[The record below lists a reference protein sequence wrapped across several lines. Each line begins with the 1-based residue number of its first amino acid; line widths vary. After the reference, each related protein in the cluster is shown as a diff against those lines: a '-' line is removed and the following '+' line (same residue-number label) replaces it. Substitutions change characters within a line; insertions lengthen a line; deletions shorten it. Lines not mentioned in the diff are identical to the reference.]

1 LTPIEVDCRGAIA
14 VVDDVGEG
22 PPIIVVGAGSP
33 RSLAGRAADGLVARG
48 FRVVNFDYGPP
59 EAWTG
64 DPVLRTSIDQV
75 RDVLDVMDTIG
86 IEQAHAI
93 GISRGG
99 ITAYALAARHPD
111 RVDHLVLTVPVA
123 PFADMLGPKPAIDAE
138 VGAAPA
144 LDAIVAAVFGA
155 DLDGA
160 DRALAIS
167 IVTAPDGTVAR
178 VERHE
183 EEPIGGEEIVRRP
196 TLIVEAGRDVV
207 VSSDHQARLREALPD
222 ARSVR
227 FPAATHGS
235 IALDADG
242 FVALVS
248 EFLLDRPLTETSEWH
263 AMPAG
268 RTD

>member
-1 LTPIEVDCRGAIA
+1 MTRSEVDCRGAVA
-14 VVDDVGEG
+14 VVDDLGEG

-33 RSLAGRAADGLVARG
+33 RSLAGRAADGFVAAG

-59 EAWTG
+59 DGWTG
-64 DPVLRTSIDQV
+64 EPVLRTSIDQV
-75 RDVLDVMDTIG
+75 RDVLQVMDAVG
-86 IEQAHAI
+86 IERAHAI

-111 RVDHLVLTVPVA
+111 RVDRLVLTVPVA
-123 PFADMLGPKPAIDAE
+123 PFADMLGPKPATDAGTAPAMDAVLESVFGEDLDDAE
-138 VGAAPA
+138 
-144 LDAIVAAVFGA
+144 
-155 DLDGA
+155 
-160 DRALAIS
+160 RALAIS

-183 EEPIGGEEIVRRP
+183 EEPIGDDEIVRRP

-207 VSSDHQARLREALPD
+207 VSADHQARLRDALPD

-227 FPAATHGS
+227 FPAASHGS
-235 IALDADG
+235 IAVDTDG

-248 EFLLDRPLTETSEWH
+248 EFLLDRPLTGTGEWH